1 MAQNQVSQAQF
12 LGRVR
17 DKYPEYESVADST
30 LLDAMLEKYPEY
42 KETIDFS
49 IPMADNDPQQSFE
62 SAGDDYDY
70 KTATDNGL
78 QVDATG
84 HWPSRVPETG
94 QILKG
99 EGHPTFNQTL
109 DEERRIGNVVYRGDD
124 GLIYSHPKHVIDVTP
139 ESILSSELKYANSSG
154 EKINESMG
162 GLNTS
167 KKEIVSTDYGIPQI
181 NNFIWEDAFKEQ
193 YGKGLADSLPEE
205 QIEFGINRIL
215 LNEKGDSPDKIQ
227 NWSAYTNGSYA
238 KYKDWTN
245 EQYEAVLG
253 ANPEHLALIDS
264 LAGAEASTIKAVFAA
279 ESDYDPTKT
288 NNNYRSVKKEIEE
301 SAPTPT
307 LNLPKS
313 NLLIDEQV
321 PETSISQ
328 APEKSFISK
337 MGDRLTSAWQ
347 NRDLTFQ
354 DPSQAAMAGRAQAD
368 FLATDRL
375 KQLSKENNV
384 FLHPNSPEWES
395 EVKEQVA
402 WEVMSEPKLFMGE
415 QESALG
421 KSFQQAQKKAK
432 DKERA
437 SGSPRE
443 RYKKELAKFDI
454 GTGPSFLRGEDFASL
469 AWSNSLTG
477 LGFKLAGGD
486 DVDLTFYEP
495 SDHEQMAAGIVGLMM
510 PLDALSFGV
519 GGLLGKAGM
528 SAAKITNLTRTT
540 LNATSGKLAR
550 ARMIKNGVDPV
561 MASRAVSI
569 ATAKTA
575 NRMATFGGAL
585 GTYEGLGSAF
595 RQLDEKG
602 FIDPV
607 TWTKDVIAH
616 TALGMVT
623 GSLAE
628 LGAAVPRMVKPLA
641 TGRGAKLTQQGLGFV
656 GEVAGFGGFSPLLV
670 EGRKPT
676 GKDFTEAATF
686 LLGIKLASPL
696 QQVYGQATSKLINKT
711 IAFKIKREYAKGKSF
726 EQAQEIVYNEVKSAV
741 DIAMEKEFGQLP
753 SDGSPQG
760 MGGRGKAHILGEN
773 KDLPVDQNGIAIILD
788 ANGNRI
794 PFKPLLSQREL
805 VLTGEQRNADGEV
818 IAVGRGQVP
827 EKAPGETKV
836 PGQVVDTKK
845 VMEPV
850 LDKEGNPVLDKEGNV
865 VTKEVTQEIRE
876 QVPISEAVAEQLDL
890 PNYLK
895 KGSIES
901 LPNDILEVRLSDKDI
916 SPREAQAIRFE
927 QERRKLEAVEDVASQ
942 EKDVSSLVQERGNL
956 QLEQNKLF
964 QELKL
969 LREGTPEYNA
979 KEKQIV
985 EMGDRMQELDGEIAN
1000 RAVRV
1005 PVGKKG
1011 EKGLGLKGQDLL
1023 PGEAEVPVGGTGE
1036 GGVMRVPV
1044 GGSELRKPPV
1054 SPEQAKAADLMS
1066 RGEAP
1071 VVEPAKEPA
1080 KADTGKAY
1088 EYDKGEYLLGPVES
1102 ETGTKFGVFPKAD
1115 PRGGPVVTFE
1125 SRDKAIEW
1133 MDGQVS
1139 PAKKVKPVPKA
1150 PSEPKFEDITG
1161 SKGNKLG
1168 EINMLQEGEKFGNYG
1183 IRKDVKSGKEVY
1195 KIAINRTD
1203 TGLRA
1208 QVQTVEGEFFGSY
1221 KEAFNKLAD
1230 RIARKDVNLDRSTL
1244 SKELQAAI
1252 IEVEK
1257 TFDNKTIKDNTKS
1270 DLLNLSKKDLI
1281 NLLDETVHQGRYMS
1295 ISSLPK
1301 PQIVDALKR
1310 WQAQGDAARGVEKTT
1325 TTVTKEPKPLKD
1337 KEKETL
1343 EEELLGEFGYERG
1356 ELVSEERLLEQPA
1369 DFEKASQLLSLGEPA
1384 YYAEKPLTETVVAWS
1399 DGVRLGEFKSKSEA
1413 HKVLNKYVKKHFKGI
1428 SDIVSPDTPAPL
1440 YKKGEKVKL
1449 EKLMGKRYGEEG
1461 ENLEV
1466 LSFLRVG
1473 NEWKYNVKGKD
1484 GQEFWTNEPA
1494 IISRP
1499 ANSTKPVSEKMAKA
1513 KLSGSKQRVKIIED
1527 AERGEVREDAPKAI
1541 QEMVLQKAEIEK
1553 KLQAELNKGEKAD
1566 ADKVMGLQLDK
1577 ADLTT
1582 MIGDAKIGKPR
1593 DGDQVTLT
1601 PTSKP
1606 IKGKKKVV
1614 KKPAKDTSGK
1624 IEIQKI
1630 FESIKEQIEMQG
1642 AGSGAK
1648 TINYKLVKAPENSRI
1663 IERKNG
1669 DNVLEINLPQVN
1681 GSYEVVLP
1689 KEVRFGDGKVGK
1701 SQASNTYEFFRQFS
1715 KAAIAKKFSEPKIG
1729 LTGGGRRVVTEAN
1742 APEFTAPDRKSLS
1755 QIDKKG
1761 LEKALKG
1768 YEARLSKYQNFKGKT
1783 TETELS
1789 VGELKEAIRIA
1800 KDLIKTQKEAD
1811 RLGGTIA
1818 GVDFIPGTTA
1828 LFSAMRKWKR
1838 SKLPLTDRDKLDNLA
1853 KRSNKLYNEWNA
1865 GGKVDKEMEGRLE
1878 ALSSEMT
1885 KLENT
1890 VKNQIPT
1897 EKEMVQIS
1905 EDIKWP
1911 TRTADLRRTHQTQ
1924 RALVDKMKTN
1934 QMEVVDPDFRDLKL
1948 QVTKGRSNSQKDF
1961 TQEEMIHY
1969 EQVLN
1974 EMNRTGG
1981 YLDELPAMHIEAP
1994 FKKSRFVNSLFSSK
2008 HSRLKNMGN
2017 AGTKLAQKAV
2027 EFVRNQTNITGAGEN
2042 AVNKIK
2048 DLVGKKNLKYFVAAI
2063 DPYLAKGV
2071 DFKGLKGGEEAFL
2084 NNPKTKQA
2092 AKIWKEYTDY
2102 LHKLRGEY
2110 DTYVE
2115 FVVDGKKE
2123 RVKADDVYLDN
2134 WIRYQLKEDV
2144 VKDFSL
2150 MGEGFYKEVNSL
2162 INSGKA
2168 KTFEEA
2174 QAIIG
2179 EWTRTSPFYKGPVRY
2194 GSADR
2199 LRTQLLSP
2207 DLYETD
2213 FTNLA
2218 PGITRKYA
2226 TFLAGA
2232 EAFGQ
2237 DMSIRNTLIGQIYT
2251 EAGARKAKEASDLM
2265 ERIIDGESENSHWFL
2280 NTTTRGFSALHLTS
2294 PQTGKNNLFYSF
2306 ITDLPTYGVRNVSK
2320 GIFGFFNNIYGSM
2333 ELTRRVGQ
2341 LGVGTREIKSIT
2353 FEKGAAELVT
2363 AIGLI
2368 KQSEFLNRAKSVIS
2382 AGATG
2387 QTYIDYMSGKLSAEH
2402 INFFGKKKLERGR
2415 NFFKEFGGFSDAAI
2429 DKMVKRGYMKE
2440 KEVELLQ
2447 SLAPSMTQGSTHPLF
2462 MPDIMSGRM
2471 EFAGSLYKM
2480 AYRATAGLHKAVI
2493 KPALKG
2499 DMVPLAKWA
2508 AGGALAGELQYYINY
2523 ALFGW
2528 EHPSGGNLDDF
2539 IEYMHGKD
2547 APTEKIKAAMLRAG
2561 RNLVRAQSFG
2571 IFSDAFQGYG
2581 MYPIVVDAYE
2591 NFYKEL
2597 TYVLTG
2603 KKTKVDAGKDFAT
2616 AHVAVY
2622 RDWMKLQKSRFS
2634 PRSKEYRTYGN
2645 VRKYVSEFDKKR
2657 KGRKPQ
2663 SDYRLSDNT
2672 TSSRA
2677 IRDAF
2682 WEADA
2687 KEMKRVMK
2695 SAVKTMTQKAVAAD
2709 AGEDIMTGKTSRL
2722 EKMYTEKARTNAK
2735 GVIRRM
2741 HPLNNLA
2748 GKLKVNVDGKSYMV
2762 KDGGKETDATIFW
2775 EGLTSP
2781 QKQTVLNSVKDYYKI
2796 IKELKLDFI
2805 IE

>member
-1 MAQNQVSQAQF
+1 MAKV
-12 LGRVR
+12 
-17 DKYPEYESVADST
+17 
-30 LLDAMLEKYPEY
+30 
-42 KETIDFS
+42 
-49 IPMADNDPQQSFE
+49 
-62 SAGDDYDY
+62 
-70 KTATDNGL
+70 
-78 QVDATG
+78 
-84 HWPSRVPETG
+84 
-94 QILKG
+94 
-99 EGHPTFNQTL
+99 
-109 DEERRIGNVVYRGDD
+109 
-124 GLIYSHPKHVIDVTP
+124 
-139 ESILSSELKYANSSG
+139 
-154 EKINESMG
+154 
-162 GLNTS
+162 
-167 KKEIVSTDYGIPQI
+167 
-181 NNFIWEDAFKEQ
+181 
-193 YGKGLADSLPEE
+193 
-205 QIEFGINRIL
+205 
-215 LNEKGDSPDKIQ
+215 
-227 NWSAYTNGSYA
+227 
-238 KYKDWTN
+238 
-245 EQYEAVLG
+245 
-253 ANPEHLALIDS
+253 
-264 LAGAEASTIKAVFAA
+264 
-279 ESDYDPTKT
+279 
-288 NNNYRSVKKEIEE
+288 
-301 SAPTPT
+301 
-307 LNLPKS
+307 
-313 NLLIDEQV
+313 
-321 PETSISQ
+321 
-328 APEKSFISK
+328 
-337 MGDRLTSAWQ
+337 GDRLTSAWQ

-368 FLATDRL
+368 FLAKERL
-375 KQLSKENNV
+375 VELSKTNKN
-384 FLHPNSPEWES
+384 FLDPNSPEWES

-402 WEVMSEPKLFMGE
+402 WDIMSEPKLFMGE
-415 QESALG
+415 QKSALG
-421 KSFQQAQKKAK
+421 KSFQQAQQKAK

-486 DVDLTFYEP
+486 DVDLTFYYP

-528 SAAKITNLTRTT
+528 SVTKVTNLTRST

-760 MGGRGKAHILGEN
+760 MGGRGKSHLLGEK
-773 KDLPVDQNGIAIILD
+773 KDLPVDENGIAIILD

-805 VLTGEQRNADGEV
+805 VLTGEQKNADGEV

-827 EKAPGETKV
+827 EKAPGETRV

-850 LDKEGNPVLDKEGNV
+850 LDKEGKPVLDKEGEV

-942 EKDVSSLVQERGNL
+942 EKDVASLVQERSES
-956 QLEQNKLF
+956 QVEQNKLF

-969 LREGTPEYNA
+969 LREGTPEYDA
-979 KEKQIV
+979 KEKKIV
-985 EMGDRMQELDGEIAN
+985 ETGDRIQELDGEIAN

-1023 PGEAEVPVGGTGE
+1023 PGEAEVPIGGTGE

-1044 GGSELRKPPV
+1044 GGSELREPPV

-1071 VVEPAKEPA
+1071 VVEPTKKPA
-1080 KADTGKAY
+1080 KAELQRKLDKVAPNLEAETKKLAEKNKNASFLTESTTKELQERLSGAKKRIESAEARLEKFTDEALEKGSDITKEMLDADVSQLKYYRAEVTLLEAELAKKGGAAKA
-1088 EYDKGEYLLGPVES
+1088 PSV
-1102 ETGTKFGVFPKAD
+1102 PKAD
-1115 PRGGPVVTFE
+1115 V
-1125 SRDKAIEW
+1125 
-1133 MDGQVS
+1133 
-1139 PAKKVKPVPKA
+1139 KKTK
-1150 PSEPKFEDITG
+1150 PKFEDITG

-1183 IRKDVKSGKEVY
+1183 IRKDVKGGKEVY

-1244 SKELQAAI
+1244 SKELQDAI

-1270 DLLNLSKKDLI
+1270 DLLNFSKKDLI
-1281 NLLDETVHQGRYMS
+1281 NLLDETVHQGRYRS

-1310 WQAQGDAARGVEKTT
+1310 WQAQGDAARGAEKTT

-1356 ELVSEERLLEQPA
+1356 EVVYEEKLLEQPA

-1428 SDIVSPDTPAPL
+1428 SKVLSPDTPAPL
-1440 YKKGEKVKL
+1440 YKKGERVKL

-1466 LSFLRVG
+1466 LSSLRVG

-1484 GQEFWTNEPA
+1484 GQEFWTNELA

-1513 KLSGSKQRVKIIED
+1513 KLSGSKQRAKIIED
-1527 AERGEVREDAPKAI
+1527 AEKGEVREDAPMAI

-1582 MIGDAKIGKPR
+1582 MIGDAKIGRPR

-1624 IEIQKI
+1624 IEIQNI
-1630 FESIKEQIEMQG
+1630 FESIREQIQMQG
-1642 AGSGAK
+1642 IGGGTK
-1648 TINYKLVKAPENSRI
+1648 IINWNLLKAPKNSRI
-1663 IERKNG
+1663 VERG
-1669 DNVLEINLPQVN
+1669 EAGTFLEWTLPQVN
-1681 GSYEVVLP
+1681 GSYEVMLP
-1689 KEVRFGDGKVGK
+1689 REVHFDVGGKVGK
-1701 SQASNTYEFFRQFS
+1701 VQDSNTHAFFKQFS
-1715 KAAIAKKFSEPKIG
+1715 KAAIAKKFSEPRLG
-1729 LTGGGRRVVTEAN
+1729 LTGGGRRVVTAEN

-1755 QIDKKG
+1755 QTDKKS
-1761 LEKALKG
+1761 LEQALKG
-1768 YEARLSKYQNFKGKT
+1768 FEARLKQYQGFKDKT

-1789 VGELKEAIRIA
+1789 VGELKEAIKIA
-1800 KDLIKTQKEAD
+1800 TDLIKTSKEAD
-1811 RLGGTIA
+1811 RLGGTIV
-1818 GVDFIPGTTA
+1818 GGDFIPGTTA
-1828 LFSAMRKWKR
+1828 LFSAMRRWKR
-1838 SKLPLTDRDKLDNLA
+1838 SKLPLTDRDKLDSLA

-1885 KLENT
+1885 RIENT
-1890 VKNQIPT
+1890 VKNQTLT
-1897 EKEMVQIS
+1897 EKDVIEVS
-1905 EDIKWP
+1905 ENIKWP

-1924 RALVDKMKTN
+1924 RALKEKMEERG
-1934 QMEVVDPDFRDLKL
+1934 QEEVIDPDFRDLKL
-1948 QVTKGRSNSQKDF
+1948 QVTKGRTGSQKDF

-2071 DFKGLKGGEEAFL
+2071 DFKGLKGGKEAFL

-2092 AKIWKEYTDY
+2092 AKVWKEYTDY
-2102 LHKLRGEY
+2102 LHKLRGDY

-2115 FVVDGKKE
+2115 FEINGKKE
-2123 RVKADDVYLDN
+2123 RIKADDVYLDN
-2134 WIRYQLKEDV
+2134 WIRYQLKEDA
-2144 VKDFSL
+2144 VKDFAL

-2168 KTFEEA
+2168 KTLEEA

-2207 DLYETD
+2207 ELYETD

-2237 DMSIRNTLIGQIYT
+2237 DMSLKNTLIGQIYT
-2251 EAGARKAKEASDLM
+2251 EAGARKAKEAAELM
-2265 ERIIDGESENSHWFL
+2265 ERIIDGESENSVWWL
-2280 NTTTRGFSALHLTS
+2280 NTPTRGFSALHLTS
-2294 PQTGKNNLFYSF
+2294 PQTFKNNILYSF
-2306 ITDLPTYGVRNVSK
+2306 TTDLPTYGVRNTLK
-2320 GIFGFFNNIYGSM
+2320 GIFGFLRHPYKSI
-2333 ELTRRVGQ
+2333 ERARERGQ

-2353 FEKGAAELVT
+2353 FEKGAAELIT
-2363 AIGLI
+2363 AIGGI
-2368 KQSEFLNRAKSVIS
+2368 KPSEFINRAKSTIS

-2387 QTYIDYMSGKLSAEH
+2387 QTYIDYMSGKMSTEH
-2402 INFFGKKKLERGR
+2402 IKFFGKKKLERGR

-2440 KEVELLQ
+2440 KELELLE
-2447 SLAPSMTQGSTHPLF
+2447 SLAPSITQGSTHPLF

-2480 AYRATAGLHKAVI
+2480 AYRATAGVHKAVI

-2508 AGGALAGELQYYINY
+2508 AGGVLAGELQYYINY

-2528 EHPSGGNLDDF
+2528 EHPSGGDLDDF

-2547 APTEKIKAAMLRAG
+2547 APVEKIKVAMLRAG
-2561 RNLVRAQSFG
+2561 RNLIRAQSFG

-2581 MYPIVVDAYE
+2581 MYPIVFDAYE

-2622 RDWMKLQKSRFS
+2622 RDWMKLQKSRLS

-2663 SDYRLSDNT
+2663 NDYRLSDNT

-2682 WEADA
+2682 WESDA
-2687 KEMKRVMK
+2687 KEMRRVMK

-2709 AGEDIMTGKTSRL
+2709 GGYDIMTGKTSRL
-2722 EKMYTEKARTNAK
+2722 EELYTEKAITNAR

-2741 HPLNNLA
+2741 HPLNNVA
-2748 GKLKVNVDGKSYMV
+2748 GKLKVNVDGKSYIV
-2762 KDGGKETDATIFW
+2762 KDGGKETEATLFW

-2781 QKQTVLNSVKDYYKI
+2781 QKQTVLNSVKDYRKI
-2796 IKELKLDFI
+2796 IRELKLDFI
-2805 IE
+2805 IK